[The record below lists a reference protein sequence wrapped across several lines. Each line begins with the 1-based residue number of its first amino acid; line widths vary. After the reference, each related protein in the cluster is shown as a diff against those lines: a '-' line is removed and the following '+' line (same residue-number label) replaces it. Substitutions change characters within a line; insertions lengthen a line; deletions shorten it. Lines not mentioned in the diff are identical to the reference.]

1 MSNDGLPIP
10 STLYVNVICA
20 AIGGRV
26 VTNAAESDLIP
37 ISNKLQFAERLRIAT
52 VTQLVELE
60 QCYCGL
66 TVLITKFI
74 VYRSRDAG
82 RGDIMEKQVDAKAAN
97 DEDGDNHAN
106 NELRGSGGNG
116 GGPTDI

>member
-1 MSNDGLPIP
+1 M
-10 STLYVNVICA
+10 
-20 AIGGRV
+20 
-26 VTNAAESDLIP
+26 VTDAAESNLVP
-37 ISNKLQFAERLRIAT
+37 ISNKFQFAERLRIAT

-66 TVLITKFI
+66 KVLITEFI

-82 RGDIMEKQVDAKAAN
+82 RGDIMEEQVDAKAAN

-106 NELRGSGGNG
+106 NELRRSATIALRLGR
-116 GGPTDI
+116 